1 MAAIELD
8 GVRKQ
13 FGEVTALEG
22 VDLTVEEGEI
32 YGFLGPNGAGKSTTI
47 NVLLDFVR
55 PTDGTARV
63 LGHDVREES
72 KQIRER
78 TGVLPEGYDVYDRL
92 TGREHLDFVVESK
105 EAYDDPRELLDR
117 VGLDPEDAQRKA
129 GGYSKGMQQRLV
141 LAMALVDQP
150 DLLILDEPSSGLD
163 PNGARMMREIVREE
177 NERGATVFFSSHI
190 LGQVESVCDRVGIIQ
205 SGELIA
211 EDSIENLQEATD
223 VETTLTVTVDAAT
236 DDVVEAIRDVEGVT
250 AVDGEGTELTVTCSD
265 DIKMAVLNAIEEA
278 GGEVED
284 FDTHEPSLEEL
295 FAAYTDSTDEPAT
308 RPATARTEGDA

>member
-1 MAAIELD
+1 MAAIELE

-72 KQIRER
+72 KAIRER

-92 TGREHLDFVVESK
+92 TGREHLEFVIDSK
-105 EAYDDPRELLDR
+105 DAYVDPAELLDR
-117 VGLDPEDAQRKA
+117 VGLDQEDAERKA
-129 GGYSKGMQQRLV
+129 GGYSKGMAQRLV
-141 LAMALVDQP
+141 LAMALVGEP
-150 DLLILDEPSSGLD
+150 DLLILEERSSGLD

-205 SGELIA
+205 DGTLIA

-223 VETTLTVTVDAAT
+223 VETTLTVVVDEAT
-236 DDVVEAIRDVEGVT
+236 DAVVSAVRDVAGVT
-250 AVDGEGTELTVTCSD
+250 GVDRSADELTVTCSD

-295 FAAYTDSTDEPAT
+295 FAAYTDGTDQPQSRA
-308 RPATARTEGDA
+308 ATASAEGDA